1 MIEQLLQTTEGIILL
16 ILYLIWVLPW
26 KGIALY
32 RAARRKEVVWFILIF
47 LVNTFAILEMFY
59 IFWIAR
65 EQKKRVGNVLKWW
78 KKRK

>member
-1 MIEQLLQTTEGIILL
+1 MIEQLLQTSEGIILL